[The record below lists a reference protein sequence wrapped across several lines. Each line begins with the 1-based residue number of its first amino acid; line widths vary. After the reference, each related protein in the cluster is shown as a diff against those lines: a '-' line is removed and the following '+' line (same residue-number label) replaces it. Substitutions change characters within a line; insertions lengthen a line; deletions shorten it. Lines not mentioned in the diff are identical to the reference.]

1 MRLLD
6 ISPPLHPGLATW
18 PGDAT
23 FREAWTF
30 RIGPGCPV
38 NVGELAC
45 STHTG
50 SHVDAPLHYAENG
63 TPVGELPLDVFIGP
77 CRVVHAMRARGVV
90 RLDDL
95 PAVTAERLLI
105 RTRERSDPDVWD
117 SGFTAID
124 AALIEELAGRGLR
137 LVGTDAPSV
146 DPETSKT
153 LDAHRMAHRH
163 GVLILEGLVLD
174 EVPEGAWELIALPLR
189 LAGLDASPVRA
200 VLRGPL

>member
-1 MRLLD
+1 MRLFD
-6 ISPPLHPGLATW
+6 ISPRLHPGLATW
-18 PGDAT
+18 PGDAR
-23 FREAWTF
+23 FRESWTC

-38 NVGELAC
+38 NVGEICC

-50 SHVDAPLHYAENG
+50 SHVDAPLHYAEDG
-63 TPVGELPLDVFIGP
+63 TPVGELPLEPFLGA
-77 CRVVHAMRARGVV
+77 CRVVHATRATGAV

-95 PAVTAERLLI
+95 PAVAAERLLI

-117 SGFTAID
+117 SAFTAID
-124 AALIEELAGRGLR
+124 AALIEALAEGGLR
-137 LVGTDAPSV
+137 LIGTDAPSV

-153 LDAHRMAHRH
+153 LDAHRAAHRR

-174 EVPEGAWELIALPLR
+174 EVPEGAYELIALPLK
-189 LAGLDASPVRA
+189 LANLDASPVRA